1 MCDVLTEACNLKLAT
16 RQIKQLPPEKTYLI
30 GKFATKP
37 TTRLIMRKQ
46 LFTLAVAVMALLCS
60 TGLSAQITTP
70 SASPT
75 VKMETKIGMTDFHAV
90 YSRPGMKGRDLFSK
104 DGLVPTGEIW
114 RTGANQATKFT
125 FGNDVTIMGK
135 EVKAGDY
142 AILTKP
148 MGATWEIMMFPYES
162 GSWNSYVE
170 KTPGVTVTVDAK
182 KSGMSVETFT
192 IETQNHTMD
201 GADVVIMWG
210 NTMAAIP
217 VKTGAKKEVM
227 AQIERIMAGPSMNDF
242 YQAASFMA
250 EEESMESKKK
260 ALEYIT
266 TANKMGGD
274 DAKFWMVRRQGL
286 IQESLGMKK
295 EAMISFTKSM
305 ELAEK
310 AGNMDYVRMNKK
322 SLGM

>member
-1 MCDVLTEACNLKLAT
+1 
-16 RQIKQLPPEKTYLI
+16 
-30 GKFATKP
+30 
-37 TTRLIMRKQ
+37 MRKQ
-46 LFTLAVAVMALLCS
+46 LFTLAVAIMALLF
-60 TGLSAQITTP
+60 TNGLSAQITTP

-75 VKMETKIGMTDFHAV
+75 VKMETVIGMTDFHAT
-90 YSRPGMKGRDLFSK
+90 YSRPGKKDRDLFSE
-104 DGLVPTGEIW
+104 DGLVPTGKIW

-125 FGNDVTIMGK
+125 FGDDVTIMGK

-148 MGATWEIMMFPYES
+148 SGDSWEVMMFPYES

-170 KTPGVTVTVDAK
+170 KTPGTTVTVPAK
-182 KSGMSVETFT
+182 KTGMTVETFT
-192 IETQNHTMD
+192 IETQNHVMD
-201 GADVVIMWG
+201 GADIVIMWG

-217 VKTGAKKEVM
+217 VKTNSKEAVK
-227 AQIERIMAGPSMNDF
+227 AQIERVMAGPSMND
-242 YQAASFMA
+242 YYNAASFLA
-250 EEESMESKKK
+250 DNGDNKK

-266 TANKMGGD
+266 KATEMGGD
-274 DAKFWMVRRQGL
+274 NARYWMIRRQGL

-295 EAMISFTKSM
+295 EAMASFKESM
-305 ELAEK
+305 EKAEK

>member
-1 MCDVLTEACNLKLAT
+1 
-16 RQIKQLPPEKTYLI
+16 
-30 GKFATKP
+30 
-37 TTRLIMRKQ
+37 MRKQ
-46 LFTLAVAVMALLCS
+46 LFTFAVAIMALLF
-60 TGLSAQITTP
+60 TTELSAQITTP

-75 VKMETKIGMTDFHAV
+75 VKMETMIGMTDFHAT
-90 YSRPGMKGRDLFSK
+90 YSRPGMKGRDLFTK

-125 FGNDVTIMGK
+125 FGDDVTIMGK
-135 EVKAGDY
+135 EVAAGDY

-148 MGATWEIMMFPYES
+148 MGATWEVMMFAYES

-170 KTPGVTVTVDAK
+170 KTPAATVTVDAK
-182 KSGMSVETFT
+182 KTGMAVETFT
-192 IETQNHTMD
+192 IMTQNHTMD
-201 GADVVIMWG
+201 GADVVIAWG

-217 VKTGAKKEVM
+217 VKTGAKKAVM
-227 AQIERIMAGPSMNDF
+227 AQIDRVMAGPSMNDY

-250 EEESMESKKK
+250 EEDGMDAKKK

-266 TANKMGGD
+266 KANKMGGD
-274 DAKFWMVRRQGL
+274 DARFWMVRRQGL
-286 IQESLGMKK
+286 IQASLGMKK
-295 EAMISFTKSM
+295 EAMASFKKSM

>member
-1 MCDVLTEACNLKLAT
+1 
-16 RQIKQLPPEKTYLI
+16 
-30 GKFATKP
+30 
-37 TTRLIMRKQ
+37 MRKQ
-46 LFTLAVAVMALLCS
+46 LFTFAVAIMALLFT

-75 VKMETKIGMTDFHAV
+75 VKMETKIGMTDFHAT
-90 YSRPGMKGRDLFSK
+90 YSRPGKKDRDLFTKS
-104 DGLVPTGEIW
+104 GLVPTGQIW

-125 FGNDVTIMGK
+125 FGDDVTIMGK

-148 MGATWEIMMFPYES
+148 MGATWEVMMFPYES

-170 KTPGVTVTVDAK
+170 KTPGATVTIPAK
-182 KSGMSVETFT
+182 KTGMTVETFS
-192 IETQNHTMD
+192 IMTQNHTMD

-217 VKTGAKKEVM
+217 VKTNAKKEVM
-227 AQIERIMAGPSMNDF
+227 AQIDRVMAGPSMND
-242 YQAASFMA
+242 YYNAASFLA
-250 EEESMESKKK
+250 ENGDNKK

-266 TANKMGGD
+266 KANEMSGD
-274 DAKFWMVRRQGL
+274 NARYWMVRRQGL

-295 EAMISFTKSM
+295 DAMASFKQSM

-310 AGNMDYVRMNKK
+310 AGNMDYVRLNKK

>member
-1 MCDVLTEACNLKLAT
+1 
-16 RQIKQLPPEKTYLI
+16 
-30 GKFATKP
+30 
-37 TTRLIMRKQ
+37 MRKQ
-46 LFTLAVAVMALLCS
+46 LFTFAVAIMALLFT

-75 VKMETKIGMTDFHAV
+75 VKMETKIGMTDFHAT
-90 YSRPGMKGRDLFSK
+90 YSRPGKKDRDLFTDS
-104 DGLVPTGEIW
+104 GLVPTGQIW

-125 FGNDVTIMGK
+125 FGDDVTIMGK

-148 MGATWEIMMFPYES
+148 MGATWEVMMFPYES

-170 KTPGVTVTVDAK
+170 KTPGATVTIPAK
-182 KSGMSVETFT
+182 KTGMTVETFS
-192 IETQNHTMD
+192 IMTQNHTMD

-217 VKTGAKKEVM
+217 VKTNAKKEVM
-227 AQIERIMAGPSMNDF
+227 AQIDRVMAGPSMND
-242 YQAASFMA
+242 YYNAASFLA
-250 EEESMESKKK
+250 ENGDSKK

-266 TANKMGGD
+266 KANEMSGD
-274 DAKFWMVRRQGL
+274 NTRYWMVRRQGL

-295 EAMISFTKSM
+295 EAMASFKQSM

-310 AGNMDYVRMNKK
+310 AGNMDYVRLNKK